1 MFTGNKDLVLK
12 KEYMPD
18 GEDKIWTLQTPE
30 AVVRYLMYLISHYG
44 QLVNKNSHVKPFSPF
59 GDMFNQSAES
69 LVSPEV
75 LQEIRLE
82 VLDVLNKGR
91 DKLLSLDG
99 DTVSFAVPSDA
110 DKKEF
115 IPLSDFRLTSMLAH
129 ENTRAFVSGVRA
141 DNPANAAYIDYLI
154 DLYNTVC
161 ESSEVPQKFKRLFCN
176 PFDELPGFVLSMA
189 SYSPIR
195 SMFEDGLL
203 SPPDTFKFWVEGNV
217 KGSISG

>member
-1 MFTGNKDLVLK
+1 
-12 KEYMPD
+12 
-18 GEDKIWTLQTPE
+18 
-30 AVVRYLMYLISHYG
+30 
-44 QLVNKNSHVKPFSPF
+44 
-59 GDMFNQSAES
+59 
-69 LVSPEV
+69 
-75 LQEIRLE
+75 
-82 VLDVLNKGR
+82 
-91 DKLLSLDG
+91 
-99 DTVSFAVPSDA
+99 
-110 DKKEF
+110 
-115 IPLSDFRLTSMLAH
+115 MLAH

-176 PFDELPGFVLSMA
+176 PFDELPDFVLSMA

-217 KGSISG
+217 KGSIGG